1 MSRDPTDDRSYS
13 DWKDRHS
20 LESGGEM
27 VRLLKR
33 FAQLASAFVSVGLFA
48 LALVATSY
56 SMFAAI
62 FIASMGAVGLIAV
75 VKLQRSIDDSIPTPP
90 SSSDVSVDGPLL
102 TVRFGGDEDPNWQ
115 RDGESVAAFFTKVVG
130 VTRTNSFDGVERLSV
145 LKKCSVGEQVVF
157 VREPNNPH
165 SPGGNAV
172 FVARSTGAVL
182 GYVMEFRAQQIAPLI
197 DQGFQYL
204 VVIEA
209 LSTTPDKTF
218 CNLRVE
224 MVGRDNDAA
233 NRVKTLVTNARNRL
247 ASVGAG
253 V

>member
-1 MSRDPTDDRSYS
+1 MAHDPTDDRSYS
-13 DWKDRHS
+13 DWKDRHPAT
-20 LESGGEM
+20 SGGE
-27 VRLLKR
+27 VARLLKR
-33 FAQLASAFVSVGLFA
+33 FAQMALAFGAVCLFA
-48 LALVATSY
+48 LALGAASY
-56 SMFAAI
+56 SMLAAI
-62 FIASMGAVGLIAV
+62 FIASVGTVGLIGAI
-75 VKLQRSIDDSIPTPP
+75 KIQATIDDSLQSPP
-90 SSSDVSVDGPLL
+90 SNLDNDGPLL
-102 TVRFGGDEDPNWQ
+102 TISFGGDEDPNWQ

-145 LKKCSVGEQVVF
+145 LKKCSVGEQVVL
-157 VREPNNPH
+157 VREPKNPH

-172 FVARSTGAVL
+172 LVTRANGAVL
-182 GYVMEFRAQQIAPLI
+182 GYVMEFRAQQIAPLL
-197 DQGFQYL
+197 DQGFQYQ

-224 MVGRDNDAA
+224 MVGRDNDLA
-233 NRVKTLVTNARNRL
+233 NRVKGMVSKARNRL